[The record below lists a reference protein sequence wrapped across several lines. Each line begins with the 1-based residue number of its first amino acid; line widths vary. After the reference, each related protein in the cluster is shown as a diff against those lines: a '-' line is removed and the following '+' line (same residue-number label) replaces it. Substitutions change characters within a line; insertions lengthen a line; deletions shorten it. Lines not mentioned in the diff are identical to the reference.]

1 MNNDFKDYYTILG
14 VTPDASLEN
23 IRKARERELG
33 QNWSNPMG
41 RVEIERA
48 YSILSNPTSRK
59 EYDEKLNQDL
69 NAAQIAKRNARTNN
83 EFERV
88 NREFEFFVD
97 PQQLEEEQMQVAK
110 ENIIESEVEETQ
122 TVAEVEN
129 KEVGETQAVAEV
141 ENKEVEENK
150 VNEDMEDIYSSSDHE
165 VHNLLEENELDQ
177 NKDKEKSSEKLK
189 DEEKLEQQ
197 ENKTEKNKDEAYII
211 PIEQKNKEKSQPKE
225 LSKLQKGLII
235 GGSAVFLGLP
245 GLIVSSLAVKKLS
258 GKKLKLHPNKHK
270 KISDIKTQES
280 KLIEEY
286 NKNLDEQIN
295 TLLAQKHNNYNLQIS
310 KIKYENQIELLQKR
324 IELKLNEN
332 VKRGGLIKYK
342 LECVALNNQLETA
355 KENLKNINSKIID
368 YSKNEKTRNHI
379 LNATNKMLYESDAEV
394 KQAQNEKQ
402 RFSIKKLN
410 VKKEFWKKTRDFSA
424 KRLKTTRNFVG
435 KIQDGVIKAYDSVRS
450 VKEIFTPYD
459 EIDYINVEPTGK
471 TL

>member
-1 MNNDFKDYYTILG
+1 MI
-14 VTPDASLEN
+14 
-23 IRKARERELG
+23 
-33 QNWSNPMG
+33 
-41 RVEIERA
+41 
-48 YSILSNPTSRK
+48 
-59 EYDEKLNQDL
+59 
-69 NAAQIAKRNARTNN
+69 
-83 EFERV
+83 
-88 NREFEFFVD
+88 
-97 PQQLEEEQMQVAK
+97 
-110 ENIIESEVEETQ
+110 
-122 TVAEVEN
+122 
-129 KEVGETQAVAEV
+129 
-141 ENKEVEENK
+141 
-150 VNEDMEDIYSSSDHE
+150 DMSH
-165 VHNLLEENELDQ
+165 LLEENELDQ
-177 NKDKEKSSEKLK
+177 NKDKEKSSEKFK

-342 LECVALNNQLETA
+342 LEYVALNNQLETA

-394 KQAQNEKQ
+394 KQAQNEKR
-402 RFSIKKLN
+402 RFSIK
-410 VKKEFWKKTRDFSA
+410 
-424 KRLKTTRNFVG
+424 
-435 KIQDGVIKAYDSVRS
+435 
-450 VKEIFTPYD
+450 
-459 EIDYINVEPTGK
+459 
-471 TL
+471 